1 MVVRIAFLLFGLV
14 LFAPQA
20 NSQDLEWGAKA
31 GMTHQNIGDVFGNW
45 GTFTDRFNGDFGGE
59 IGFYGRGKFLGIFVQ
74 PELMF
79 HQTNKNIKVDGK
91 RYGISY
97 SRLNFPVLIGQRYL
111 KVFRW
116 NVGPVGTLHLGGN
129 SGAAIDNLSYNTFNI
144 GGQFG
149 VGADIWRLRFDLRYQ
164 VSFSELTN
172 KVEIGNDEFEPST
185 YGNFFLLEVGYKI
198 GD

>member
-1 MVVRIAFLLFGLV
+1 MMLRSALLLIGLMVYGFQG
-14 LFAPQA
+14 
-20 NSQDLEWGAKA
+20 NSQSLEWGAKVGA
-31 GMTHQNIGDVFGNW
+31 THQNFGDIFGDWN
-45 GTFTDRFNGDFGGE
+45 TFTDRFNSDFGGE
-59 IGFYGRGKFLGIFVQ
+59 IGFYGRGKFLGIFIQ

-79 HQTNKNIKVDGK
+79 HHTNKNIKVDGD
-91 RYGISY
+91 RYKISY

-129 SGAAIDNLSYNTFNI
+129 SGDIEQLSYNTFNI

-149 VGADIWRLRFDLRYQ
+149 VGADIWKLRFDLKYQ

-172 KVEIGNDEFEPST
+172 KVEVGNQEFEPTT
-185 YGNFFLLEVGYKI
+185 YGNFFLLEVGYKL
-198 GD
+198 GG